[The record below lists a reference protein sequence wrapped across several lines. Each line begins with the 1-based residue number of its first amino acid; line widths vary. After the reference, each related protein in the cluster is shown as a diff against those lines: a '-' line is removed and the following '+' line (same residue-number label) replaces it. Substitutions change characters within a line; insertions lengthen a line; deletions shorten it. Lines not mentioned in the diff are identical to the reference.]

1 MGGVM
6 DETGMLAKASAA
18 ADALRAA
25 GGTVLFAPITFK
37 EDGSDNPN
45 KGIGILAGCANDK
58 LFTEGTWNAE
68 FCKEFSP
75 QEGDSVVVG
84 KRGLDAFPN
93 TNLEELLIEKGFN
106 TVTLTDCCATTSADG
121 QKAATEG
128 TFTMFSTPMSA
139 DDFTAKLKPAPAKPA
154 AGKKVLIVLTS
165 VDKYPDGSP
174 TGWCL
179 PEAVH
184 PYYKFVEAG
193 CDVEFASISG
203 KATCDPSSIDASKED
218 KPCMDFWNDAELKAT
233 TESAKKLADCD
244 AAAYDAVLFAGGFG
258 VMWDFPESSEAQALI
273 KAVYGAGKPIGAVCH
288 GPIVFANV
296 EIDGVPLLQG
306 KECTGFTNGEENAVS
321 KYDVVSKPSGPGSCE
336 DLMSEKGGIFKD
348 GGVFQPNV
356 CTAGNLFTGQNPPSA
371 GPIAEAMIAAL
382 K

>member
-93 TNLEELLIEKGFN
+93 TNLEELLIAKGIETVVLCGFLTNCCVESTMRTAFEKGFN

-174 TGWCL
+174 TGWYL

-203 KATCDPSSIDASKED
+203 KPRAT
-218 KPCMDFWNDAELKAT
+218 L
-233 TESAKKLADCD
+233 
-244 AAAYDAVLFAGGFG
+244 
-258 VMWDFPESSEAQALI
+258 
-273 KAVYGAGKPIGAVCH
+273 
-288 GPIVFANV
+288 
-296 EIDGVPLLQG
+296 
-306 KECTGFTNGEENAVS
+306 
-321 KYDVVSKPSGPGSCE
+321 
-336 DLMSEKGGIFKD
+336 
-348 GGVFQPNV
+348 
-356 CTAGNLFTGQNPPSA
+356 PPSTRA
-371 GPIAEAMIAAL
+371 RRTSRAWTSGTTLSSRRPPNLPRSLQTAMRPRTTPFSLRVALVSCGTFPRAARRRRSLRRSTVRASLLGPSAMVRSSLPTSRSTVCRCCRARSVPASPTARRMR
-382 K
+382 